1 MRKVIL
7 ATLFLL
13 SPLPCAAATVDQ
25 IRAAIENFRDTHA
38 AKIVARQEAYL
49 AAKGRYWQGV
59 ITPAVSPD
67 NGAFV
72 TPDYTRRPTD
82 QAERWSTVFSGP
94 DALPSTV
101 PAQISVDVYD
111 GPLGK
116 GWTLTVVATKAGV
129 RYWRTWSVGPE
140 DRATNWQ
147 SCTLPCG
154 VLQ

>member
-7 ATLFLL
+7 AAVLFL
-13 SPLPCAAATVDQ
+13 SPMPCAAATVAQ

-49 AAKGRYWQGV
+49 AAKGRYWQGI
-59 ITPAVSPD
+59 ITPAVPPD
-67 NGAFV
+67 DGASV
-72 TPDYTRRPTD
+72 VPDYTRLPTD
-82 QAERWSTVFSGP
+82 QAESWADVFSGLG
-94 DALPSTV
+94 ALPSTV

-154 VLQ
+154 VPQ